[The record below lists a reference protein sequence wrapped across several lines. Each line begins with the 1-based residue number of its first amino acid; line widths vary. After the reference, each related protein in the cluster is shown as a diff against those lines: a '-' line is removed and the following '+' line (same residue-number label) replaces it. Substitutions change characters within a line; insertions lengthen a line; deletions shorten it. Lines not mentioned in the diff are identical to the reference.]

1 MFGILGPLEIGAP
14 GSTSSAGSPRQQ
26 AVLAVLLANANTMV
40 PIDVLIEE
48 AWNGRPPPSARRAVH
63 VYVFRLRRI
72 LAAQIEDNHDLL
84 ATSDRRY
91 LLRVGPSQLDASSAR
106 AEVAE
111 AIVRRLIG

>member
-14 GSTSSAGSPRQQ
+14 GLTSSAGSPQQQ

-48 AWNGRPPPSARRAVH
+48 AWNGRPPPSAHRAVH

-72 LAAQIEDNHDLL
+72 LAAQIGEQASHDLV
-84 ATSDRRY
+84 ATPDKGY
-91 LLRVGPSQLDASSAR
+91 LVRVGGAGRGGRRVGPAVTDDPA
-106 AEVAE
+106 
-111 AIVRRLIG
+111 